1 MIEFLE
7 SHPSRSRS
15 TPARRPTLVSG
26 LLGFLLGI
34 APLIA
39 TVPSSDQPQD
49 AYPLTTPNGQLSS
62 LERGRQAD
70 AARLQGQ
77 ADRWLKRGRQADAAR
92 LQGQA
97 DRWFS
102 ETCHLTAPP
111 TGLRWRRTDR
121 T

>member
-1 MIEFLE
+1 MIEFLD

-15 TPARRPTLVSG
+15 TPALRPTLVSG

-34 APLIA
+34 APLIV

-49 AYPLTTPNGQLSS
+49 AYPLTTPNDQLSS

-77 ADRWLKRGRQADAAR
+77 ADRWL
-92 LQGQA
+92 
-97 DRWFS
+97 S
-102 ETCHLTAPP
+102 ETCRLTAPP